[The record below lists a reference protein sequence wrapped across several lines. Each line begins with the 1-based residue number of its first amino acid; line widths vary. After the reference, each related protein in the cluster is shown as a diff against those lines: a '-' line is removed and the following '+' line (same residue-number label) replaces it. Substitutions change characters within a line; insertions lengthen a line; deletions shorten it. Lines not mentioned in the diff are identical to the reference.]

1 MARTPTP
8 GTQRTQRTQRTQPP
22 RTYAPPAPPPGVTPD
37 GLLEG
42 HPKDEWLD
50 RFVKFLVRPRAGA
63 RRSRRSS
70 RATTRPASSASTSTA
85 STSSRT
91 TELLAC
97 TLRHPKV
104 MVPVLDDALAEAQD
118 RLLASASAAGRDD
131 WRPRRAKARLRCVP
145 PLPEHWKANVSSLR
159 ASDVGKLVQVCGT
172 VVRAGAVKIIESC
185 RTYQCGAASC
195 GATFAVYADREQG
208 NLLEKPTRCPGANG
222 CGGCSS
228 RRFVEVGRE
237 NADYQEV
244 RLQEHV
250 EQLAVGSCVGSIPR
264 AVTVVLEHDLADSVQ
279 AGDRVSVVGWLER
292 KWKPCYRDVRCDVE
306 VVLVANGVRVGAAST
321 AGAARV
327 TAEDR
332 AAFRAL
338 WADAT
343 ARGRP
348 LAARDAVVDSVCPQ
362 IFGRRSDPGTGK
374 SQFLRFAAKVAP
386 RCVVTTGCGTT
397 SAGLT
402 CSAVKDGGEWTLE
415 AGALVLADRGV
426 CCIDEFSAIN
436 PRDRAAIHEAMEQQ
450 TLSVAKAGLVCK
462 LSARATVI
470 AATNPRGKYDRK
482 ADLSVNTSLPPPLL
496 SRFDV
501 VLVIEDDPDE
511 AWDRA
516 VSAAVL
522 NTHLAP
528 GLGALETS
536 TAARVRGGAAIRML
550 ESLVRVAQ
558 AHARLMH
565 RDVASTQDAV
575 VAVLLVDKSMM
586 ETAVFAAVAEPIAD
600 LATTDDSDAYYVG
613 QQAAVLYARARAG
626 GRRRARAERGE
637 SEGSP
642 GAV

>member
-8 GTQRTQRTQRTQPP
+8 GTQRTQRTQRAQRTQPP

-50 RFVKFLVRPRAGA
+50 RFVKFLVRPRGGRAALEALVARDDAAGVVGFDVDCVDVVA
-63 RRSRRSS
+63 HD
-70 RATTRPASSASTSTA
+70 A
-85 STSSRT
+85 
-91 TELLAC
+91 ELLAC

-250 EQLAVGSCVGSIPR
+250 EQLAVGSIPR

-362 IFGRRSDPGTGK
+362 IFGRR
-374 SQFLRFAAKVAP
+374 
-386 RCVVTTGCGTT
+386 
-397 SAGLT
+397 
-402 CSAVKDGGEWTLE
+402 AVKL
-415 AGALVLADRGV
+415 
-426 CCIDEFSAIN
+426 
-436 PRDRAAIHEAMEQQ
+436 
-450 TLSVAKAGLVCK
+450 
-462 LSARATVI
+462 
-470 AATNPRGKYDRK
+470 
-482 ADLSVNTSLPPPLL
+482 
-496 SRFDV
+496 
-501 VLVIEDDPDE
+501 
-511 AWDRA
+511 
-516 VSAAVL
+516 
-522 NTHLAP
+522 
-528 GLGALETS
+528 
-536 TAARVRGGAAIRML
+536 
-550 ESLVRVAQ
+550 
-558 AHARLMH
+558 
-565 RDVASTQDAV
+565 
-575 VAVLLVDKSMM
+575 AVLLALIGGVGSDDAPPAREPGAPPAPAAAKAPGGDRRRGTPHLLLVGDPLCRKQPVDCPVRRKLQTS
-586 ETAVFAAVAEPIAD
+586 
-600 LATTDDSDAYYVG
+600 
-613 QQAAVLYARARAG
+613 RARS
-626 GRRRARAERGE
+626 RRSRFG
-637 SEGSP
+637 
-642 GAV
+642 

>member
-50 RFVKFLVRPRAGA
+50 RFVKFLVRPRGGRAALEALVARDDAAGVVGFDVDCVDVVA
-63 RRSRRSS
+63 HD
-70 RATTRPASSASTSTA
+70 A
-85 STSSRT
+85 
-91 TELLAC
+91 ELLAC

-348 LAARDAVVDSVCPQ
+348 LAARDAVAT
-362 IFGRRSDPGTGK
+362 RAGK

-402 CSAVKDGGEWTLE
+402 CSAVKDARRDAE
-415 AGALVLADRGV
+415 AGRARPRGRGV

-462 LSARATVI
+462 LSAATVI
-470 AATNPRGKYDRK
+470 AVTNPG
-482 ADLSVNTSLPPPLL
+482 AS
-496 SRFDV
+496 
-501 VLVIEDDPDE
+501 DDPAE
-511 AWDRA
+511 
-516 VSAAVL
+516 
-522 NTHLAP
+522 
-528 GLGALETS
+528 
-536 TAARVRGGAAIRML
+536 RGGGGARGGGGGGARRRGPTPGPRSGCAPTSRTSRRRSRWRRATRASALLEAYYSGARRRGGGGRATIRML

-586 ETAVFAAVAEPIAD
+586 ETR
-600 LATTDDSDAYYVG
+600 S
-613 QQAAVLYARARAG
+613 
-626 GRRRARAERGE
+626 
-637 SEGSP
+637 
-642 GAV
+642 

>member
-8 GTQRTQRTQRTQPP
+8 GTQRTQRTQRAQPP

-50 RFVKFLVRPRAGA
+50 RFVKFLVRPRGA

-85 STSSRT
+85 RRRRATTRSCSR
-91 TELLAC
+91 A
-97 TLRHPKV
+97 LRHPKV

-244 RLQEHV
+244 
-250 EQLAVGSCVGSIPR
+250 GSIPR

-292 KWKPCYRDVRCDVE
+292 KWKPCYRDVRCGVE
-306 VVLVANGVRVGAAST
+306 VVLVPTAS
-321 AGAARV
+321 ASAR
-327 TAEDR
+327 R
-332 AAFRAL
+332 
-338 WADAT
+338 
-343 ARGRP
+343 
-348 LAARDAVVDSVCPQ
+348 
-362 IFGRRSDPGTGK
+362 DPGTGK

-470 AATNPRGKYDRK
+470 AVTNPRGKYDRK

-522 NTHLAP
+522 NTHLA
-528 GLGALETS
+528 GARGPRDVRPRGARRRRRAAAAAA
-536 TAARVRGGAAIRML
+536 AARRRGPTRPAGAAHLARTSRRRSRRRSATARRRCSARYAAQRAASRGGGRATIRML
-550 ESLVRVAQ
+550 ESLVRAGRS
-558 AHARLMH
+558 ALLMH

-586 ETAVFAAVAEPIAD
+586 ETAVFAAVAEPSPTSRRP
-600 LATTDDSDAYYVG
+600 TTDAYRPAGRRPRRAGSSRRTATRSCGAGAKVG
-613 QQAAVLYARARAG
+613 ARA
-626 GRRRARAERGE
+626 ARGK
-637 SEGSP
+637 
-642 GAV
+642 AVDV